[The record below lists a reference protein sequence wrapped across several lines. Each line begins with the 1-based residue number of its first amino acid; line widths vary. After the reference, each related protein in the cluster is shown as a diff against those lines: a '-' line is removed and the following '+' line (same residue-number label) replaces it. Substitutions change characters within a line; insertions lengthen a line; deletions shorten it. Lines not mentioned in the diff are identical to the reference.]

1 MMAAMMENS
10 TYLTALPF
18 AILLAVIIA
27 VVTVVCIVRSYSM
40 KYKQVEYPFDR
51 YTKLNLHEKQD
62 VFTGSHVTRRV
73 IETNRRR

>member
-27 VVTVVCIVRSYSM
+27 VVAVVCIVRSYSM
-40 KYKQVEYPFDR
+40 KYKQVDYPFDQ